1 MKKSLIIISM
11 ILFIILIAQ
20 FIIPA
25 VFNVNNIFL
34 KNDTENSAVPTSV
47 PTNTPAATPEIT
59 SEPTPEPTD
68 TPEPMPQYT
77 NIVLGFGGDIIAH
90 EQILES
96 AKKYDNGK
104 KYYTF
109 ENIFKYIKPAF
120 DYADFMIAN
129 LESPIAGASAGYS
142 AYPSLTFN
150 FPDEILDA
158 LKYSGIDM
166 VLNAN
171 NHAADK
177 NVDGI
182 YRTLDMLDSAEIMHT
197 GAWRSE
203 EEREVPTV
211 IDVKGIKIGI
221 VSATFSLNGRE
232 AYISQNTLDYLVCFL
247 DEQQVKKQINLCKEY
262 GAELV
267 IVCPHMGDE
276 YQQYTREGFRNY
288 GTAYISMGADIVIAH
303 HPHVLQ
309 SSELV
314 STFTPE
320 GNPVEGLCFWS
331 IGNLMHNQVSLYS
344 DFDKE
349 ARETGIIL
357 YLNIQK
363 DNYTGEVTI
372 ESLEYLPVWMLR
384 RTDFNPRL
392 YAVLPAG
399 NEIDFTAPP
408 YDELPLSKSNFY
420 SLERAWNVA
429 IKQVGTEYA
438 TPLSKIPT
446 RENAETSDN

>member
-1 MKKSLIIISM
+1 MKKALIIISI
-11 ILFIILIAQ
+11 ILFIVLIVQ
-20 FIIPA
+20 FAIPA
-25 VFNVNNIFL
+25 IFDMESIFI
-34 KNDTENSAVPTSV
+34 KNAVEPPSAPTEVLSQAPTGSPN
-47 PTNTPAATPEIT
+47 PTAEIT
-59 SEPTPEPTD
+59 AEPTAA
-68 TPEPMPQYT
+68 PEPMPQYT
-77 NIVLGFGGDIIAH
+77 NIVVGFGGDIIAH

-96 AKKYDNGK
+96 AKRYDNGK

-120 DYADFMIAN
+120 DYADFMVAN

-150 FPDEILDA
+150 FPDEIVDA

-171 NHAADK
+171 NHSSDK
-177 NVDGI
+177 YPEGL
-182 YRTLDMLDSAEIMHT
+182 YRTLDMLDSADIMHT
-197 GAWRSE
+197 GAWRNA
-203 EEREVPTV
+203 EERAVPTV
-211 IDVKGIKIGI
+211 IDVQGIKIGI
-221 VSATFSLNGRE
+221 VSVTYSLNGRE
-232 AYISQNTLDYLVCFL
+232 AYISQDILDYMVCFL
-247 DEQQVKKQINLCKEY
+247 DEQQVKKEIDLCREY
-262 GAELV
+262 GAEIV
-267 IVCPHMGDE
+267 IVSPHMGDE
-276 YQQYTREGFRNY
+276 YQQYTREGFRNH
-288 GTAYISMGADIVIAH
+288 GINYISLGADIVIAH

-309 SSELV
+309 ASELV
-314 STFTPE
+314 STFAPD
-320 GNPVEGLCFWS
+320 GSPAEGLCFWS
-331 IGNLMHNQVSLYS
+331 IGNLMHNQVSLSS
-344 DFDKE
+344 DFAKE

-392 YAVLPAG
+392 YAILPAG

-408 YDELPLSKSNFY
+408 YNELPLNKSNFY

-429 IKQVGTEYA
+429 TKQVGTEYA
-438 TPLSKIPT
+438 TPLGKIPT
-446 RENAETSDN
+446 KEESKTTEN